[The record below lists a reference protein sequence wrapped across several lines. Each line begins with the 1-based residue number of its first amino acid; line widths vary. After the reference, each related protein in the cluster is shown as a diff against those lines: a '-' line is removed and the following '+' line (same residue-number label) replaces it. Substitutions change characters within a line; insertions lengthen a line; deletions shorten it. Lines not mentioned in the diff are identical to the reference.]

1 MVRGG
6 APIREIPFEVRGDPR
21 RRVAPMAENLG
32 NLRKR
37 REIIAAYAV
46 ALERPEELLRICAD
60 TPGDV
65 ASAVAAV
72 AEAFDVSDDAAQAI
86 LDMQVRRFT
95 PESFVQIRAEL
106 AEVDRRIAD
115 ATA

>member
-1 MVRGG
+1 
-6 APIREIPFEVRGDPR
+6 
-21 RRVAPMAENLG
+21 MAEDRG

-37 REIIAAYAV
+37 REIIAAYVV

-60 TPGDV
+60 TPGDI
-65 ASAVAAV
+65 ASAVVAV
-72 AEAFDVSDDAAQAI
+72 AEAFDVSDDAAQAV

-106 AEVDRRIAD
+106 ADIERRIAE
-115 ATA
+115 ASA

>member
-1 MVRGG
+1 
-6 APIREIPFEVRGDPR
+6 
-21 RRVAPMAENLG
+21 MAEDRG
-32 NLRKR
+32 NLRER
-37 REIIAAYAV
+37 REIIAAYVV

-60 TPGDV
+60 TPGDI
-65 ASAVAAV
+65 ASTVVAV

-106 AEVDRRIAD
+106 ADIERRIAD
-115 ATA
+115 ASA